1 MARVLQNTIA
11 SGKGDASDIA
21 ALLSDGQLQF
31 GLVLRFGLA
40 SLLSLPFWHAP
51 ALVHWGDQS
60 IGKAFFFSTLAC
72 WRNLRAFGV
81 YALAWGGVIL
91 AFGIIANVFAALM
104 QSPQIIALAT
114 VPIGL
119 LISTV
124 FYTSLYFTFADCFAP
139 DAVSE
144 AEPG

>member
-1 MARVLQNTIA
+1 MTVGTH
-11 SGKGDASDIA
+11 
-21 ALLSDGQLQF
+21 
-31 GLVLRFGLA
+31 
-40 SLLSLPFWHAP
+40 P
-51 ALVHWGDQS
+51 
-60 IGKAFFFSTLAC
+60 
-72 WRNLRAFGV
+72 
-81 YALAWGGVIL
+81 
-91 AFGIIANVFAALM
+91 NVFAALM